1 MAYAIPRL
9 LRIQSLEK
17 HRIKRYILPRLVNKI
32 HIMTVQRLP
41 PLGSIRAF
49 EATGRLLSF
58 SKAAD
63 ELSVTHGAVSHQIK
77 ALEGWLGVPLFL
89 RLGKSVA
96 LTDQGRLYLDSI
108 SPALAAIA
116 SASRRISAHE
126 VLRVNALPTFTM
138 RWLFPRLAQFRALH
152 PHIEVQIS
160 TGLEPM
166 SRLPA
171 NIDVVIRREPHEVA
185 GLHKV
190 RVLSETAFP
199 VCAPS
204 LIERV
209 PLVRIADLARHTIL
223 HCPARRTAWDDW
235 LAIAHHSRVVP
246 AQSLE
251 LEHLYFCLQAAIDGI
266 GVAMGYSPLVAPDLA
281 SGQLVAPFGD
291 MVLGTPGYFVI
302 TRAERQHD
310 PVVKIFCDW
319 LLEQGTHFD
328 GAMAAQL

>member
-1 MAYAIPRL
+1 M
-9 LRIQSLEK
+9 SL
-17 HRIKRYILPRLVNKI
+17 H
-32 HIMTVQRLP
+32 RLP
-41 PLGSIRAF
+41 PLGAIRSF
-49 EATGRLLSF
+49 EAAGRLLSF
-58 SKAAD
+58 TRAAD

-77 ALEGWLGVPLFL
+77 ALEAWLGVPLFR

-116 SASRRISAHE
+116 SASRSISAHE

-138 RWLFPRLAQFRALH
+138 RWLFPRLAAFRALN

-171 NIDVVIRREPHEVA
+171 NVDVVIRREPAEVP

-199 VCAPS
+199 VCSPA
-204 LIERV
+204 LLQRV
-209 PLVRIADLARHTIL
+209 PLARIADLAQHTIL
-223 HCPARRTAWDDW
+223 HCPARRTAWEDW
-235 LAIAHHSRVVP
+235 LATTHHTRVVP

-266 GVAMGYSPLVAPDLA
+266 GVAMGYSPLVAPDLLA
-281 SGQLVAPFGD
+281 GRLVAPFEGQ
-291 MVLGTPGYFVI
+291 VLHTPGYFVI
-302 TRAERQHD
+302 TRVERQHD
-310 PVVKIFCDW
+310 PVVKTFCDW
-319 LLEQGTHFD
+319 LLEQGLQFD
-328 GAMAAQL
+328 GAEAGA

>member
-1 MAYAIPRL
+1 MH
-9 LRIQSLEK
+9 K
-17 HRIKRYILPRLVNKI
+17 
-32 HIMTVQRLP
+32 LP
-41 PLGSIRAF
+41 PLTSIRAF
-49 EATGRLLSF
+49 EAAGRLLSF
-58 SKAAD
+58 SRAAD

-77 ALEGWLGVPLFL
+77 ALEEWVGVPLFR

-116 SASRRISAHE
+116 SASRSISAHE

-171 NIDVVIRREPHEVA
+171 NIDVVIRREPQDVT
-185 GLHKV
+185 GLHKAHV
-190 RVLSETAFP
+190 VSETAFP
-199 VCAPS
+199 VCSPS
-204 LIERV
+204 LLEHL
-209 PLVRIADLARHTIL
+209 PLAQIADLQHHTIL
-223 HCPARRTAWDDW
+223 HCPARLSAWDEW
-235 LAIAHHSRVVP
+235 LTTVHHSRVVP

-266 GVAMGYSPLVAPDLA
+266 GVAMGYSTLVTTDLA
-281 SGQLVAPFGD
+281 AGRLVAPFGTE
-291 MVLGTPGYFVI
+291 VLPTPGYFLI

-310 PVVKIFCDW
+310 PVVKTFCDW
-319 LLEQGTHFD
+319 LLAQGAEFD
-328 GAMAAQL
+328 AHM

>member
-1 MAYAIPRL
+1 M
-9 LRIQSLEK
+9 SL
-17 HRIKRYILPRLVNKI
+17 H
-32 HIMTVQRLP
+32 RLP

-49 EATGRLLSF
+49 EVAGRLLSF

-77 ALEGWLGVPLFL
+77 TLESWLGVPLFL
-89 RLGKSVA
+89 RQGKSVA

-116 SASRRISAHE
+116 AASRRISAHE

-171 NIDVVIRREPHEVA
+171 KIDVVIRREPQEVM

-190 RVLSETAFP
+190 RVLSEIAFP

-204 LIERV
+204 LLARV
-209 PLVRIADLARHTIL
+209 PLTRIADLAHHTIL

-246 AQSLE
+246 VQSLE
-251 LEHLYFCLQAAIDGI
+251 LEHLYFCLQAAVDGI

-281 SGQLVAPFGD
+281 SGRLVAPFGD
-291 MVLGTPGYFVI
+291 VMLGTPGYFVI

-310 PVVKIFCDW
+310 PVVKTFCDW
-319 LLEQGTHFD
+319 LLEQGMDFD
-328 GAMAAQL
+328 ETMARRVPSK

>member
-1 MAYAIPRL
+1 
-9 LRIQSLEK
+9 
-17 HRIKRYILPRLVNKI
+17 
-32 HIMTVQRLP
+32 MTLHRLP

-138 RWLFPRLAQFRALH
+138 RWLFPRLAQFRALY

-171 NIDVVIRREPHEVA
+171 NVDVVIRREPHEVT

-209 PLVRIADLARHTIL
+209 PLARIADLARHTIL

-310 PVVKIFCDW
+310 PVVKTFCEW
-319 LLEQGTHFD
+319 LLEQGTRFD
-328 GAMAAQL
+328 GGVNTPFP

>member
-1 MAYAIPRL
+1 MVL
-9 LRIQSLEK
+9 
-17 HRIKRYILPRLVNKI
+17 H
-32 HIMTVQRLP
+32 RLP

-49 EATGRLLSF
+49 EAAGRLLSF
-58 SKAAD
+58 SKAAS
-63 ELSVTHGAVSHQIK
+63 ELSVTHGAISHQIK

-116 SASRRISAHE
+116 SASRSISAHE

-171 NIDVVIRREPHEVA
+171 NIDVVIRREPQDVT

-190 RVLSETAFP
+190 RVLSEAAFP
-199 VCAPS
+199 VCAPA
-204 LIERV
+204 LLQRMPLER
-209 PLVRIADLARHTIL
+209 ITDLTRHTIL

-281 SGQLVAPFGD
+281 AGRLVAPFGSL
-291 MVLGTPGYFVI
+291 VLGTPGYFVI
-302 TRAERQHD
+302 TRSERQHD
-310 PVVKIFCDW
+310 PVVKTFCDW
-319 LLEQGTHFD
+319 LLEQGMQFD
-328 GAMAAQL
+328 EGMAAQPAWPGEQGLR

>member
-1 MAYAIPRL
+1 MAL
-9 LRIQSLEK
+9 
-17 HRIKRYILPRLVNKI
+17 H
-32 HIMTVQRLP
+32 RLP
-41 PLGSIRAF
+41 PLGALRAF
-49 EATGRLLSF
+49 EAAGRLLSF
-58 SKAAD
+58 TKAAD

-77 ALEGWLGVPLFL
+77 ALEAWLGVPLFR

-108 SPALAAIA
+108 NPALAAIA

-138 RWLFPRLAQFRALH
+138 RWLFPRLAQFRALY

-171 NIDVVIRREPHEVA
+171 NIDVVIRREPNEVT

-190 RVLSETAFP
+190 RVLSEMAFP
-199 VCAPS
+199 VCSPR
-204 LIERV
+204 LLERV
-209 PLVRIADLARHTIL
+209 PLERIADLAQHTIL

-235 LAIAHHSRVVP
+235 LASTHHSRVVP

-281 SGQLVAPFGD
+281 VGRLIAPFEGL
-291 MVLGTPGYFVI
+291 VLHTPGYIVI
-302 TRAERQHD
+302 TRTERQHD
-310 PVVKIFCDW
+310 PVVKTFCDW
-319 LLEQGTHFD
+319 LLEQGTRFD
-328 GAMAAQL
+328 ETEKLHGALPLQGFP